1 MRLCRLNALI
11 CDWLAA
17 AVIIKSFA
25 QVAQQGNGELL
36 QAASSI
42 RLCKVTRMLYGNS
55 SPTSTSIPVSICTC
69 NSIPTPQSSPGVDS
83 TTLKEDGI
91 HVWRLKHFSKPAYC
105 NLCLNMLVGLGK
117 KGLCCVREY
126 LWGVSVASICGGHLS
141 VGSSGGRKL
150 SISMAKVTLK
160 PFHSPEAIKA
170 RRNLSDKY

>member
-1 MRLCRLNALI
+1 MPLCRLNALI

-25 QVAQQGNGELL
+25 QVPQEGAKGRGACCRRSL
-36 QAASSI
+36 I
-42 RLCKVTRMLYGNS
+42 RLCKVTTLSLSLS
-55 SPTSTSIPVSICTC
+55 SVPCHLPPGTYHLHPLHLNLCISIS
-69 NSIPTPQSSPGVDS
+69 QSSPGVDS

-126 LWGVSVASICGGHLS
+126 LCGGPED
-141 VGSSGGRKL
+141 RKL
-150 SISMAKVTLK
+150 SI
-160 PFHSPEAIKA
+160 
-170 RRNLSDKY
+170 